1 MVFNFSFF
9 LLLYTITTLDFVKE
23 IREKERE
30 RERERKIW
38 WWGIWCWFCCLWRWL
53 LRLFCTPTASAL
65 SRPLLLVSFFFF
77 LDCFKFSLS
86 GFFLFWW
93 FEHSLLC
100 FTISAARDEFVE
112 DVTTVVSSI
121 YFSFI
126 WKQGLFSFGYILYF
140 NFSLT
145 KSKSTVNYTDFE
157 WP

>member
-1 MVFNFSFF
+1 MVVRNLVLV
-9 LLLYTITTLDFVKE
+9 LLFVTVVAPIVLYTD
-23 IREKERE
+23 
-30 RERERKIW
+30 
-38 WWGIWCWFCCLWRWL
+38 
-53 LRLFCTPTASAL
+53 RLGTFKTSSSCK
-65 SRPLLLVSFFFF
+65 FFFFFCFLF